1 MFERGVIRNRAAA
14 QQLRDFSGL
23 RYGRITPTDIDAY
36 MEFGGRLFVFVE
48 AKYGGA
54 LLPYGQ
60 QLAIERLVDAIH
72 NPPHRYAVAMV
83 VSHDTQGADVS
94 FSDTRVQRYRW
105 AGQWRSPQEFGMP
118 LRAALDCVV
127 SKYGTAQLVD
137 VHNKRVAANG

>member
-1 MFERGVIRNRAAA
+1 MSLERGLIRNRAAA

-60 QLAIERLVDAIH
+60 QLALERLVDALH
-72 NPPHRYAVAMV
+72 QPPKRVAVAMV
-83 VSHDTQGADVS
+83 VAHDTQGADVS
-94 FSDTRVQRYRW
+94 FADTRVQRYRW
-105 AGQWRSPQEFGMP
+105 AGAWRAPHEIGLP
-118 LRAALDCVV
+118 LRCAVDALV
-127 SKYGTAQLVD
+127 SRYGTAQV
-137 VHNKRVAANG
+137 VRAERAA

>member
-1 MFERGVIRNRAAA
+1 VSERGVIRNRAAA

-94 FSDTRVQRYRW
+94 FADTRVQRYRW
-105 AGQWRSPQEFGMP
+105 AGRWRSPQEFGMP

-127 SKYGTAQLVD
+127 TKYGTAQV
-137 VHNKRVAANG
+137 VNAKRAA